1 MLSVFQY
8 IGLDIISEKMQT
20 VSSIKEQTMK
30 KEILVKLELD
40 IYEGSYTNDDL
51 IKKDLETELNCCCNG
66 FDIKEIIINDLA

>member
-1 MLSVFQY
+1 
-8 IGLDIISEKMQT
+8 
-20 VSSIKEQTMK
+20 MK